1 VSETLLRS
9 GGSGS
14 LGGSSRHPLT
24 RPRSCIADLD
34 LFLQSAHEGLWD
46 TRSHAPT
53 DYSPGMEAVIFCGV
67 QGSGKSTFYTDR
79 LADSHVRINLDMLRS
94 RRREQILLRACI
106 EAKQPFV
113 VDNTNPTIK
122 SRRRYIVPARIAGF
136 SLVSFYFHILLGDA
150 IARNRARPPREQL
163 RPGAIVGTYRRLQPP
178 SKQEGYARIYLVG
191 SDDGSGFTVT
201 EIDDLAGRLGLHERA

>member
-1 VSETLLRS
+1 MSETLLRS

-79 LADSHVRINLDMLRS
+79 LADSHVRINLDMLRT

-113 VDNTNPTIK
+113 VDNTNPTIE
-122 SRRRYIVPARIAGF
+122 SRRRYNRPGPHRRIQPC
-136 SLVSFYFHILLGDA
+136 LLLLPH
-150 IARNRARPPREQL
+150 PPR
-163 RPGAIVGTYRRLQPP
+163 RRDRTQPCP
-178 SKQEGYARIYLVG
+178 PAARATTSRSDRRNLSKAAAAQQ
-191 SDDGSGFTVT
+191 
-201 EIDDLAGRLGLHERA
+201 AGRLCPHLPRG